1 MIVTGTERMASG
13 VAVDLVADALVVG
26 SEATF
31 LEFNSPTPEAAA
43 TAGGG
48 DGTASAGDLVVA
60 ATGAGLGFS
69 TMVLET

>member
-1 MIVTGTERMASG
+1 VIVTVTGRTASG

-31 LEFNSPTPEAAA
+31 LEFNSPTPEVAA
-43 TAGGG
+43 TAG